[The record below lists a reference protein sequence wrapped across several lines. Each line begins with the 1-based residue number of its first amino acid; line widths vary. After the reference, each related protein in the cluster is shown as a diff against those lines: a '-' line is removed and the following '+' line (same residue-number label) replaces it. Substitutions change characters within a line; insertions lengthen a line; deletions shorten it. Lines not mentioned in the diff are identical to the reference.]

1 MSKAK
6 FNNIETEF
14 KPEWNT
20 TNYRIPLNKSISAEK
35 FIQQINKLKSDLI
48 DTLHVGD
55 VERPDLF
62 LDKTNSVF
70 KSIEACSD
78 IKTRLQFNGQ

>member
-1 MSKAK
+1 MGYFLFHLVILVSRQKVVQK
-6 FNNIETEF
+6 GQLIVGSD
-14 KPEWNT
+14 
-20 TNYRIPLNKSISAEK
+20 IPN
-35 FIQQINKLKSDLI
+35 FNKLKSDLI

>member
-1 MSKAK
+1 MSRQKVVQK
-6 FNNIETEF
+6 GQLIVGSD
-14 KPEWNT
+14 
-20 TNYRIPLNKSISAEK
+20 IPN
-35 FIQQINKLKSDLI
+35 FNKLKSDLI

>member
-1 MSKAK
+1 MGYFLFHLVILVSRQKVAQK
-6 FNNIETEF
+6 GQLIVGSD
-14 KPEWNT
+14 
-20 TNYRIPLNKSISAEK
+20 IPN
-35 FIQQINKLKSDLI
+35 FNKLKSDLI